1 MQSFLRLSQGQQGPS
16 VASSL
21 LVKGSFME
29 GTILVYER
37 FFFLRMIGDENSGDT
52 KKCFMKSYH
61 EADSLHLENCKIG
74 WKVGN
79 FPRVRN
85 KEQEG
90 EREKKKVSDLLGP
103 HSPPCLK

>member
-1 MQSFLRLSQGQQGPS
+1 M
-16 VASSL
+16 
-21 LVKGSFME
+21 KD
-29 GTILVYER
+29 
-37 FFFLRMIGDENSGDT
+37 FFFLRMITDENSGDT

>member
-1 MQSFLRLSQGQQGPS
+1 
-16 VASSL
+16 
-21 LVKGSFME
+21 ME

-37 FFFLRMIGDENSGDT
+37 FFFLRMIRDENSGDT

-90 EREKKKVSDLLGP
+90 ERGKKKVSDLLGP

>member
-61 EADSLHLENCKIG
+61 EADSLHSQG
-74 WKVGN
+74 S
-79 FPRVRN
+79 
-85 KEQEG
+85 
-90 EREKKKVSDLLGP
+90 REL
-103 HSPPCLK
+103 

>member
-1 MQSFLRLSQGQQGPS
+1 M
-16 VASSL
+16 
-21 LVKGSFME
+21 KD
-29 GTILVYER
+29 
-37 FFFLRMIGDENSGDT
+37 FFFLRMIRDENSGDT